1 MSSEASI
8 QCEVVRALVPTY
20 VDGEVSETVA
30 STIRRHLIDCPAC
43 RAVAQEEQSL
53 RQWFVAGPEVE
64 VPDGFAARVAR
75 RAFAGDVGF
84 LPAAAPAATAA
95 EPGRPSGRVL
105 SFTRTLVA
113 VAAGGLVAITLVL
126 ASAGRPEVADL
137 DAGQGLDEALAE
149 LDEENQRLGSGDA
162 ELDPEPGAEGGR

>member
-84 LPAAAPAATAA
+84 LP
-95 EPGRPSGRVL
+95 
-105 SFTRTLVA
+105 
-113 VAAGGLVAITLVL
+113 GLTT
-126 ASAGRPEVADL
+126 DL
-137 DAGQGLDEALAE
+137 
-149 LDEENQRLGSGDA
+149 
-162 ELDPEPGAEGGR
+162 